1 MTISRPLQRKLF
13 MQRGGEPQAEM
24 MMPPPQ
30 QMMPPPQQMMPPPQ
44 QMMPPQQ
51 QMMPPQQQMMPPSPE
66 DPTEVLFQE
75 GQKIGQGIISQI
87 DNSQDYEELMNALR
101 GDEMPVESRREELSG
116 LVGKQDSQDTP
127 ESVLTLVQ
135 PTMALIEAQGGI
147 DGLMRQVSGD
157 VPVEGDMA
165 QGVGSMLM
173 AGQPTEPVQMA
184 NGGMVRK
191 MQSGSYGGANF
202 VLGDSNEG
210 PAGGI
215 DAGGKATETLLSNQ
229 TPPKSLEEEFLK
241 RRDLYRSV
249 IPQETNLG
257 QKAGIVGGLS
267 LAMGDTTKPTS
278 FGYDVAKAGLDAF
291 SIANQGKESQ
301 RASEQATD
309 LAALKSAEAIVNPTS
324 AATKQVGYKVDE
336 RTGFLTI
343 TKLLPEGEFKTE
355 FVRDPD
361 TGEIILGTTAKGQAL
376 LDAKVRD
383 AKLKEE
389 AASTIFGEIQST
401 QGFQTNFRQALDV
414 IEDAE
419 DKGVTLQTGL
429 FTRFLPAL
437 NSQTA
442 QIRSIQQKLGLGV
455 VGSVTFGALSKS
467 ELELALST
475 ELNLTLKGDE
485 LKKDIQER
493 IRVKGILLDELLARQ
508 ARLAD
513 SSSMVEFREKE
524 NQEALRRMEIDRS
537 FDKYRDIFATGGK
550 DGKPIMFKGS
560 SLNSTRWSRDLSA
573 NDRDL
578 LLEIIEEANK
588 GNE

>member
-24 MMPPPQ
+24 MMQPPQ
-30 QMMPPPQQMMPPPQ
+30 QMMQPPQQMI
-44 QMMPPQQ
+44 
-51 QMMPPQQQMMPPSPE
+51 PPQQQMMPPSPE

-191 MQSGSYGGANF
+191 MQSGSSGDATGGIG
-202 VLGDSNEG
+202 VT
-210 PAGGI
+210 GGI
-215 DAGGKATETLLSNQ
+215 DASGRATETLLSNQ

-309 LAALKSAEAIVNPTS
+309 LAALQSAEAIVNPTS
-324 AATKQVGYKVDE
+324 AATKQVGVRVDQDGNTVLSKIGPNGKLISEYLYIPGTNEIIRGLNPQQLAELNAKIAEDALSRKENEKIASTTLKEIFGLEKQDALFDQALNTLINNPEVESGLGLLGQLLPDAVVDE
-336 RTGFLTI
+336 SA
-343 TKLLPEGEFKTE
+343 
-355 FVRDPD
+355 V
-361 TGEIILGTTAKGQAL
+361 AL
-376 LDAKVRD
+376 
-383 AKLKEE
+383 
-389 AASTIFGEIQST
+389 
-401 QGFQTNFRQALDV
+401 
-414 IEDAE
+414 
-419 DKGVTLQTGL
+419 
-429 FTRFLPAL
+429 
-437 NSQTA
+437 
-442 QIRSIQQKLGLGV
+442 RSIGRELGIAV
-455 VGSVTFGALSKS
+455 INSATFGALSEK
-467 ELELALST
+467 ELQLALSVNLPT
-475 ELNLTLKGDE
+475 GLNRMELIEFIKAKQKAQRKYRRILETRTDE
-485 LKKDIQER
+485 LAGRTLQEYREIQTEKRKENNRVLDLFDNEKYSEGITATLFDAGTIYEVVDEKGKITNIGRTEITKDIWVNVMSAEDRKIVIDKIDQ
-493 IRVKGILLDELLARQ
+493 LLA
-508 ARLAD
+508 
-513 SSSMVEFREKE
+513 
-524 NQEALRRMEIDRS
+524 DR
-537 FDKYRDIFATGGK
+537 
-550 DGKPIMFKGS
+550 P
-560 SLNSTRWSRDLSA
+560 N
-573 NDRDL
+573 
-578 LLEIIEEANK
+578 
-588 GNE
+588 

>member
-1 MTISRPLQRKLF
+1 
-13 MQRGGEPQAEM
+13 
-24 MMPPPQ
+24 
-30 QMMPPPQQMMPPPQ
+30 
-44 QMMPPQQ
+44 
-51 QMMPPQQQMMPPSPE
+51 
-66 DPTEVLFQE
+66 
-75 GQKIGQGIISQI
+75 
-87 DNSQDYEELMNALR
+87 
-101 GDEMPVESRREELSG
+101 
-116 LVGKQDSQDTP
+116 
-127 ESVLTLVQ
+127 
-135 PTMALIEAQGGI
+135 
-147 DGLMRQVSGD
+147 
-157 VPVEGDMA
+157 
-165 QGVGSMLM
+165 
-173 AGQPTEPVQMA
+173 VQMA
-184 NGGMVRK
+184 DGGMVRK
-191 MQSGSYGGANF
+191 MQLGSYGGANF

-215 DAGGKATETLLSNQ
+215 DAGGTATETLLSNQ

-309 LAALKSAEAIVNPTS
+309 LAALQSAEAIVNPTS
-324 AATKQVGYKVDE
+324 AATKQIGVRIDQDGNAVLSKI
-336 RTGFLTI
+336 G
-343 TKLLPEGEFKTE
+343 PNGELINEYLYIPGT
-355 FVRDPD
+355 D
-361 TGEIILGTTAKGQAL
+361 EIIKGLNPQQLAELNAKIEKQE
-376 LDAKVRD
+376 RD

-389 AASTIFGEIQST
+389 TASTIFGEIQST

-419 DKGVTLQTGL
+419 NEGVTLGTGL
-429 FTRFLPAL
+429 FRRFLPAL
-437 NSQTA
+437 NSQTS
-442 QIRSIQQKLGLGV
+442 QIRSINQKLGLGV

>member
-30 QMMPPPQQMMPPPQ
+30 QMMPPPQQMMQPPQ

-184 NGGMVRK
+184 DGGMVRK
-191 MQSGSYGGANF
+191 MQLGSYGGANF

-215 DAGGKATETLLSNQ
+215 DAGGGATETLLSNQ

-324 AATKQVGYKVDE
+324 AATKQIGVTVDQDGN
-336 RTGFLTI
+336 TVFNQLN
-343 TKLLPEGEFKTE
+343 
-355 FVRDPD
+355 PD
-361 TGEIILGTTAKGQAL
+361 GSVTSKYLRVPKTGEIIKGLNPRQLAEFNAKIEKQ
-376 LDAKVRD
+376 DRD

-389 AASTIFGEIQST
+389 TASEIFGEIQST
-401 QGFQTNFRQALDV
+401 QDFQRNFRQALDV

-419 DKGVTLQTGL
+419 NEGVTLGTGL
-429 FTRFLPAL
+429 FRKFLPAL
-437 NSQTA
+437 NSQTT
-442 QIRSIQQKLGLGV
+442 QIRSIQKKLGLGV
-455 VGSVTFGALSKS
+455 VSSVTFGALSQS
-467 ELELALST
+467 ELDLALST
-475 ELNLTLKGDE
+475 ELDLTLKGDE
-485 LKKDIQER
+485 LKKDIQKR
-493 IRVKGILLDELLARQ
+493 IRVKGILLDELLSRQ
-508 ARLAD
+508 DRLAN

-524 NQEALRRMEIDRS
+524 NQEILRRREIEKS
-537 FDKYRDIFATGGK
+537 FDKYRNIFATGGK
-550 DGKPIMFKGS
+550 DEKPIMFKGS
-560 SLNSTRWSRDLSA
+560 PLNSDRWLKLSA

-578 LLEIIEEANK
+578 LLEIIE
-588 GNE
+588 